1 MFRYNCYIGQTIK
14 KLFASNTVQDATNL
28 NMNEYG
34 VYIGERRG
42 PSFEVAVIQTQSR
55 TEQSQ
60 ELVLFQL
67 SLAFLYIIFLTVN
80 Q

>member
-1 MFRYNCYIGQTIK
+1 MFRYNCYIGQTMK
-14 KLFASNTVQDATNL
+14 KLFTSNAVQDATNL

-34 VYIGERRG
+34 VYVGERRG

-60 ELVLFQL
+60 ELVLF
-67 SLAFLYIIFLTVN
+67 
-80 Q
+80 